1 MLSDE
6 DVLAAVRRSVQERDE
21 TGQVLPEEADISR
34 HLLIEG
40 EILRSVET
48 RTEEERFHQGF
59 IDLSDR
65 PVYRSGLDRHRIP
78 PPEDPGVETTLFLV
92 RRGSVDDRA
101 CDCGNGTVACERCKA
116 TGELSCPPA
125 KACGDCHG
133 IAACLWCDGTGR
145 RSRPSRDRV
154 GAGQAGREGRVTC
167 GRCGTREAAC
177 AGCGGR
183 GRTTCARCGGSGSR
197 ACPDCDRAG
206 TVPHRRC
213 GGTARTVTWT
223 EGVVTR
229 RPVVDKVKVSTPV
242 LPYGAWR
249 SARAHGDWTDVRVV
263 GERAS
268 LARDVDTRV
277 AGILE
282 PRLLPREDEVGRRVT
297 LRHLSL
303 ARVTLASHPHRVFFV
318 VPAPGGP
325 PHVAVWPSEK
335 RARLIGAVALAAL
348 VALVVV
354 WRLLA

>member
-6 DVLAAVRRSVQERDE
+6 DVLAAVRRRVEEHDGA
-21 TGQVLPEEADISR
+21 GQVPPGGADITR

-40 EILRSVET
+40 QILRCVET

-65 PVYRSGLDRHRIP
+65 PVYGPGLHTYRIP
-78 PPEDPGVETTLFLV
+78 PPEDPTTETTLRLV

-101 CDCGNGTVACERCKA
+101 CDCGNGLVACERCKGG
-116 TGELSCPPA
+116 GELPCAPA

-145 RSRPSRDRV
+145 RSRRSRDR
-154 GAGQAGREGRVTC
+154 GTAGRTGREGRVTC
-167 GRCGTREAAC
+167 GQCGTRQAAC

-183 GRTTCARCGGSGSR
+183 GKSTCTRCGGSGSR

-229 RPVVDKVKVSTPV
+229 SPFVVKVKVSSPV

-249 SARAHGDWTDVRVV
+249 TARDHGDWTDVRVV
-263 GERAS
+263 GPRSS
-268 LARDVDTRV
+268 LARDTDGEV
-277 AGILE
+277 AGLLE
-282 PRLLPREDEVGRRVT
+282 SWLLPHEGEISRRIT
-297 LRHLSL
+297 LRHLPL
-303 ARVTLASHPHRVFFV
+303 ARVVLASHPHRVFFV
-318 VPAPGGP
+318 VPGRGG
-325 PHVAVWPSEK
+325 PHVAVWPSKE
-335 RARLIGAVALAAL
+335 RARLLAAVALAAL
-348 VALVVV
+348 VTLAVVY
-354 WRLLA
+354 RLLA

>member
-6 DVLAAVRRSVQERDE
+6 DVLAAVRRRLQECGKAGRA
-21 TGQVLPEEADISR
+21 LPEGADITR
-34 HLLIEG
+34 HLLLAG
-40 EILRSVET
+40 KILRCVET
-48 RTEEERFHQGF
+48 RTEKERFHQGF

-65 PVYRSGLDRHRIP
+65 PVYASGLQWHRIP
-78 PPEDPGVETTLFLV
+78 PPEDPTIGTTLRLV
-92 RRGSVDDRA
+92 RRGSVEDRT
-101 CDCGNGTVACERCKA
+101 CDCGNGLVACERCKGD
-116 TGELSCPPA
+116 GELPCAPA
-125 KACGDCHG
+125 RACGECHG

-145 RSRPSRDRV
+145 RSHRSHDR
-154 GAGQAGREGRVTC
+154 GTADHAGREGRVTC

-183 GRTTCARCGGSGSR
+183 GRTTCTRCGGSGSR

-213 GGTARTVTWT
+213 SGTARTVTWT

-229 RPVVDKVKVSTPV
+229 RPVVEKVAVSSPA

-249 SARAHGDWTDVRVV
+249 SARGHGDWTDVRVV
-263 GERAS
+263 GRRDS
-268 LARDVDTRV
+268 LARDVDREV

-282 PRLLPREDEVGRRVT
+282 PLLLPREGEVSRRIT

-318 VPAPGGP
+318 VPAPDGP
-325 PHVAVWPSEK
+325 RVAVWPSGK
-335 RARLIGAVALAAL
+335 RVRLIAAVASAAL
-348 VALVVV
+348 LALAVVY
-354 WRLLA
+354 RLLA

>member
-6 DVLAAVRRSVQERDE
+6 DVLAAVRRGLQERGE
-21 TGQVLPEEADISR
+21 AGQALPEEADISR
-34 HLLIEG
+34 HLLLDG
-40 EILRSVET
+40 KILRSVET

-65 PVYRSGLDRHRIP
+65 PVYRSSIHAHRIP
-78 PPEDPGVETTLFLV
+78 PPEDPASETTLELV
-92 RRGSVDDRA
+92 RRGSVDDRS
-101 CDCGNGTVACERCKA
+101 CDCGNGLVACERCKGV
-116 TGELSCPPA
+116 GELPCVPA
-125 KACGDCHG
+125 RACGDCHG
-133 IAACLWCDGTGR
+133 IAGCLWCDGTGR
-145 RSRPSRDRV
+145 RGRQSRDR
-154 GAGQAGREGRVTC
+154 GDAGRAGREGRVTC
-167 GRCGTREAAC
+167 GQCGTREAAC

-183 GRTTCARCGGSGSR
+183 GKITCARCDGTGSR

-223 EGVVTR
+223 EGVITR
-229 RPVVDKVKVSTPV
+229 SPFVVKVKVSTPV

-249 SARAHGDWTDVRVV
+249 SARDHGDWTDVRVV
-263 GERAS
+263 GERSS
-268 LARDVDTRV
+268 LARDVEERV

-282 PRLLPREDEVGRRVT
+282 PWLTPHEGEVGRRVT

-303 ARVTLASHPHRVFFV
+303 ARVTLASQPHRVFFV
-318 VPAPGGP
+318 VPAHDGP
-325 PHVAVWPSEK
+325 YVAVWPSEK

-348 VALVVV
+348 VTLVVV